1 MRPRRPEPGR
11 HPLLQRSV
19 AIGVVLAI
27 LLGVWLR
34 DLPALLREPPVETAA
49 LERPRTDAS
58 GAPRQLAEWRG
69 RPVLVAYG
77 AAWCHD
83 CPALVAA
90 AETAGQRDELVVLHM
105 LTSTAAGYGHPPG
118 AADAAAW
125 AERFDLPQERVWA
138 ADLTAKPLPAWT
150 LFDAEGR
157 VRAEHEGPVD
167 PAALAAALA
176 RLSADAAPP

>member
-1 MRPRRPEPGR
+1 MRPRRAEPGR

-19 AIGVVLAI
+19 VIGVVLAI

-34 DLPALLREPPVETAA
+34 DLPALLRKPPVETAA
-49 LERPRTDAS
+49 LERPRIDAL
-58 GAPRQLAEWRG
+58 GASRRLAEWHG

-77 AAWCHD
+77 AAWCLD
-83 CPALVAA
+83 CPAMVAA
-90 AETAGQRDELVVLHM
+90 AEMAGQRDDLVVLHM
-105 LTSTAAGYGHPPG
+105 LTSTGAGYGHPPG
-118 AADAAAW
+118 VADAAAW
-125 AERFDLPQERVWA
+125 ARRFDLPPERVWA
-138 ADLTAKPLPAWT
+138 ADLTAKSLPAWT

-176 RLSADAAPP
+176 RLPADAAPL